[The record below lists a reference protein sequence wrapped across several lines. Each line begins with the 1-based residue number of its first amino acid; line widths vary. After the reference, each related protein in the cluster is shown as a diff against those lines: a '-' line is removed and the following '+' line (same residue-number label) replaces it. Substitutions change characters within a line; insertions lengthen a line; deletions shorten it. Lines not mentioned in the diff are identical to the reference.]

1 MVVPICSAVDRR
13 CELGMVGADS
23 KVLWEMSD
31 VMPMLDCQRRPVRY
45 LSRRR
50 LLAGLT
56 AGTALLAAGR
66 TARAACALTAR
77 QTEGPFFP
85 TVIED
90 HDWDLTHVSGGSG
103 RAEGEV
109 IEVTGQV
116 RDARC
121 RPVSGCVVEVWQA
134 NIHGRYDHPRDAPGG
149 RPLDPH
155 FQGYGRVTTGD
166 DGAYRFVTIIPGSY
180 PAMDDWIRPPHIHFK
195 ARAASHPP
203 LTTQMYFA
211 GHPLNDKDLLL
222 APLPAAHRASLEV
235 AFDTARSNG
244 VRTGTFNLTL
254 V

>member
-1 MVVPICSAVDRR
+1 
-13 CELGMVGADS
+13 
-23 KVLWEMSD
+23 
-31 VMPMLDCQRRPVRY
+31 MPMLDCQHRPVRC
-45 LSRRR
+45 LSRRS

-56 AGTALLAAGR
+56 AGTAVLAAGR
-66 TARAACALTAR
+66 TARGACALTAP
-77 QTEGPFFP
+77 QIEGPFFP

-109 IEVTGQV
+109 IEVTGRV

-134 NIHGRYDHPRDAPGG
+134 NIHGRYDHPRDESRG
-149 RPLDPH
+149 RPLDPN

-211 GHPLNDKDLLL
+211 GHRLNGKDLLL
-222 APLPAAHRASLEV
+222 VPLSAEHRGSLEV
-235 AFDTARSNG
+235 AFDTARTDG

-254 V
+254 L